1 MFGGTIGMKTTLFK
15 AVCFSIVATSV
26 AQAGQA
32 AALPKPI
39 KPIHAALMI
48 DKADKINK
56 PLSPI
61 EKALSQQKRER
72 IDNKFSLDN
81 DPIKVMTTIQVAP
94 TQNFFAEQ
102 HQRFSRFLQTFFV
115 QHNS

>member
-1 MFGGTIGMKTTLFK
+1 MKLPLYK
-15 AVCFSIVATSV
+15 ALCFSLCTIMMV
-26 AQAGQA
+26 QAGQA

-39 KPIHAALMI
+39 KNTTSALQV
-48 DKADKINK
+48 DKTNKMNK

-72 IDNKFSLDN
+72 TDSKFNLDN
-81 DPIKVMTTIQVAP
+81 DQIKVMTTIQAAP

-102 HQRFSRFLQTFFV
+102 HQRFSRFVQSFFP

>member
-1 MFGGTIGMKTTLFK
+1 MK
-15 AVCFSIVATSV
+15 FSFLKATSLGFALV
-26 AQAGQA
+26 LSTQIGHS
-32 AALPKPI
+32 AALKKTDTPI
-39 KPIHAALMI
+39 QASVGIE
-48 DKADKINK
+48 KADKLIK

-72 IDNKFSLDN
+72 YDSKAVLDN
-81 DPIKVMTTIQVAP
+81 DQIKVMTTIQIAP

-102 HQRFSRFLQTFFV
+102 HQRFSRFVQSIFS